1 MAKSSAKAGTVTAFE
16 YLDGADQLP
25 TVGLCAVYGD
35 DAFLKSEVLTLLRH
49 QTLGEGEGGFGLTTF
64 AGREARLRD
73 VLDALASR
81 SLFGDGNQLV
91 IVEDADPF
99 VTEFRAELEDYVTGN
114 PHGLLV
120 LDVKTWPSNTRLAK
134 AVAARGNICIQC
146 AAGTLPQIKSWLVR
160 RAKSAHQVKIDSA
173 AVDALV
179 DLVPPEPGI
188 LAQEIAKLSLLV
200 DENRTIGIQH
210 VKENVGGWRTRAVW
224 DMVDAA
230 ADGRTAEALLQ
241 LDRLLSSGEK
251 PHGIFPQIAP
261 SLRRFSTA
269 VALMNAA
276 TSRRQTTAAPRRSG
290 TSRRPPL
297 QTRRRRTP
305 TPPTRPAPRPIA
317 NSMAASSRPRDQKP
331 PLVRRPSPHRT
342 GTTHHAIRHR
352 SSKILRKPASSD
364 SFSDWSAGMSPRE
377 LATVPGFFYHPP
389 LIFTRSAAEIF
400 HPPNECS
407 PPQSRGPAHAP
418 PPRLIAVSCR

>member
-1 MAKSSAKAGTVTAFE
+1 MAKSSTKAGTLTAFE
-16 YLDGADQLP
+16 YLDGTNQLP
-25 TVGLCAVYGD
+25 TVGLCAIYGD
-35 DAFLKSEVLTLLRH
+35 DAFLKSEVLTLLRQ

-91 IVEDADPF
+91 IVEEADPF

-188 LAQEIAKLSLLV
+188 LAQEIAKLSLLAG
-200 DENRTIGIQH
+200 ENRTIGIQH
-210 VKENVGGWRTRAVW
+210 VKDNVGGWRTRAVW

-276 TSRRQTTAAPRRSG
+276 TSEGRRLP
-290 TSRRPPL
+290 
-297 QTRRRRTP
+297 
-305 TPPTRPAPRPIA
+305 
-317 NSMAASSRPRDQKP
+317 PRDALAQAGVLPFK
-331 PLVRRPSPHRT
+331 LGDAERQLRQL
-342 GTTHHAIRHR
+342 GRHR
-352 SSKILRKPASSD
+352 AQSLTGWLLAVDLAIKSHHSSD
-364 SFSDWSAGMSPRE
+364 DRARIELERLITRLGSAAAKSFE
-377 LATVPGFFYHPP
+377 NPP
-389 LIFTRSAAEIF
+389 PANRSAT
-400 HPPNECS
+400 
-407 PPQSRGPAHAP
+407 GAP
-418 PPRLIAVSCR
+418 V